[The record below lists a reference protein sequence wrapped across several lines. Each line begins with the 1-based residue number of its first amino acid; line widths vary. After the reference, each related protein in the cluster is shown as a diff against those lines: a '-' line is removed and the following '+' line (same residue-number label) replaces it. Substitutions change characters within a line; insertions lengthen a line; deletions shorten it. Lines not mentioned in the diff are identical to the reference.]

1 MPKGD
6 HIEKIPIALS
16 NGTELTG
23 LELNGNNYIS
33 KEALTEETFN
43 DGLSP
48 VAING
53 EVHDQ
58 MALAQC
64 IQHEDGRTWF
74 ILRDVTA
81 EEVAQAKLRADID
94 FLALM
99 TDVEL

>member
-1 MPKGD
+1 MEN
-6 HIEKIPIALS
+6 ITIALS

-48 VAING
+48 VVING
-53 EVHDQ
+53 EEHEQ
-58 MALAQC
+58 MALVQC
-64 IQHEDGRTWF
+64 IQHADGRTWF

-99 TDVEL
+99 TEVEL

>member
-1 MPKGD
+1 MEN
-6 HIEKIPIALS
+6 ITIALS

-48 VAING
+48 VVING
-53 EVHDQ
+53 EEHEQ
-58 MALAQC
+58 MALVQC

-74 ILRDVTA
+74 ILRDVIA
-81 EEVAQAKLRADID
+81 EEAAQAKLRSDID
-94 FLALM
+94 FIALM
-99 TDVEL
+99 SDIDL

>member
-1 MPKGD
+1 MEN
-6 HIEKIPIALS
+6 ITIALS

-48 VAING
+48 VVING
-53 EVHDQ
+53 EEHEQ
-58 MALAQC
+58 MALVQC
-64 IQHEDGRTWF
+64 IQHADGRTWF

>member
-1 MPKGD
+1 MEN
-6 HIEKIPIALS
+6 ITIALS

-33 KEALTEETFN
+33 PEKLTEDTFA

-48 VAING
+48 VVING
-53 EVHDQ
+53 EEHEQ
-58 MALAQC
+58 MALVQC
-64 IQHEDGRTWF
+64 IQHADGRTWF
-74 ILRDVTA
+74 ILRDATA
-81 EEVAQAKLRADID
+81 EAVAQAKLRADID

>member
-1 MPKGD
+1 MEN
-6 HIEKIPIALS
+6 ITIALS

-33 KEALTEETFN
+33 KEALTEETFT

-48 VAING
+48 VVING

-58 MALAQC
+58 MALVQC
-64 IQHEDGRTWF
+64 IQHEDGRSWF

-81 EEVAQAKLRADID
+81 EEAAQAKFRADID

>member
-1 MPKGD
+1 MEN
-6 HIEKIPIALS
+6 ITIALS

-33 KEALTEETFN
+33 PEKLTEDTFA

-48 VAING
+48 VVING
-53 EVHDQ
+53 EEHEQ
-58 MALAQC
+58 MALVQC
-64 IQHEDGRTWF
+64 IQHADGRTWF

>member
-1 MPKGD
+1 MEN
-6 HIEKIPIALS
+6 ITIALA

-23 LELNGNNYIS
+23 LELNGNSYIS
-33 KEALTEETFN
+33 PEELTEDTFA

-48 VAING
+48 VVING
-53 EVHDQ
+53 EEHEQ
-58 MALAQC
+58 MALVQC
-64 IQHEDGRTWF
+64 IQHADGRTWF

-99 TDVEL
+99 TDVKL

>member
-1 MPKGD
+1 MEN
-6 HIEKIPIALS
+6 IMIALS

-48 VAING
+48 VVING
-53 EVHDQ
+53 EEHEQ
-58 MALAQC
+58 MALVQC
-64 IQHEDGRTWF
+64 IQHADGRTWF

-99 TDVEL
+99 TDVKL

>member
-1 MPKGD
+1 MEN
-6 HIEKIPIALS
+6 ITIALS

-23 LELNGNNYIS
+23 LKLNGNNYIS
-33 KEALTEETFN
+33 PEKLTEDTFA

-48 VAING
+48 VVING
-53 EVHDQ
+53 EEHEQ
-58 MALAQC
+58 MALVQC
-64 IQHEDGRTWF
+64 IQHADGRTWF

-99 TDVEL
+99 TDVKL

>member
-1 MPKGD
+1 MEN
-6 HIEKIPIALS
+6 ITIALS

-58 MALAQC
+58 MALVQC
-64 IQHEDGRTWF
+64 TQHEDGRTWF

-99 TDVEL
+99 TDVKL

>member
-1 MPKGD
+1 MEN
-6 HIEKIPIALS
+6 ITIALS

-48 VAING
+48 VVING
-53 EVHDQ
+53 EEHEQ
-58 MALAQC
+58 MALVQC
-64 IQHEDGRTWF
+64 IQHADGRTWF

-99 TDVEL
+99 TNVEL

>member
-1 MPKGD
+1 MEN
-6 HIEKIPIALS
+6 ITIALS

-58 MALAQC
+58 MALVQC

-99 TDVEL
+99 TDVKL

>member
-1 MPKGD
+1 MEN
-6 HIEKIPIALS
+6 ITIALS

-33 KEALTEETFN
+33 PEKLTEDTFA

-48 VAING
+48 VVING
-53 EVHDQ
+53 EEHEQ
-58 MALAQC
+58 MALVQC
-64 IQHEDGRTWF
+64 IQHADGRTWF

-99 TDVEL
+99 TDVKL

>member
-1 MPKGD
+1 MEN
-6 HIEKIPIALS
+6 ITIALS

-33 KEALTEETFN
+33 PEKLTEDTFA

-48 VAING
+48 VVING
-53 EVHDQ
+53 EEHEQ
-58 MALAQC
+58 MALVQC
-64 IQHEDGRTWF
+64 IQHADGRTWF

-94 FLALM
+94 FLSLM

>member
-1 MPKGD
+1 MEN
-6 HIEKIPIALS
+6 ITIALS

-53 EVHDQ
+53 EVHAQ
-58 MALAQC
+58 MALVQC

-81 EEVAQAKLRADID
+81 EEAAQAKLRADID

-99 TDVEL
+99 TNVEL